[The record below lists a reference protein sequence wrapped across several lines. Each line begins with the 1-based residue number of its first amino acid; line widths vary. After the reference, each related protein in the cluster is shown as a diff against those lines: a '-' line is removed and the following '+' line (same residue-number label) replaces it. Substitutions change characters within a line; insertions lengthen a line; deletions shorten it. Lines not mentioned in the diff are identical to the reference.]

1 MSNSRCPVPQYN
13 SCFDNVCY
21 LYCPNDGS
29 HMKIDDPVALQA
41 IMGAP
46 GKANSASA
54 GSTSNIG
61 ARGNESST
69 GLAMCITSEGMVPC
83 TGGS

>member
-21 LYCPNDGS
+21 LYCPYDGS
-29 HMKIDDPVALQA
+29 HMKVEDPVALQA
-41 IMGAP
+41 IMGES

-54 GSTSNIG
+54 GSASTVS
-61 ARGNESST
+61 ARGTETST
-69 GLAMCITSEGMVPC
+69 GLTMCITSEGMVPC

>member
-29 HMKIDDPVALQA
+29 HMKTEDPVALQA
-41 IMGAP
+41 IMGES
-46 GKANSASA
+46 GRVNSAI
-54 GSTSNIG
+54 STSASSIG
-61 ARGNESST
+61 ARGTETTT
-69 GLAMCITSEGMVPC
+69 GLAMCITSEGMAPC